1 VLLRKPDGGVQ
12 FDFHGKLSFSWPR
25 RADQYANNAGQA
37 GYDPLFPLGFGLTYG
52 DKGALPALSEDPG
65 IDPDAARTN
74 LWFDKGVPTT
84 GATLRLVGADGGAMD
99 IVHPHAA
106 TSDGSVAMEAINTDI
121 QEGARRFAFKGA
133 GAVELRSNAPVDL
146 VRETNG
152 DVFVVATLRVD
163 ALPAGAKASIGAG
176 CGSGCQGEVAI
187 GDALATLPTG
197 EWTRL
202 GVQLKCLRVAGAD
215 TGKLDM
221 PFVLR
226 GSDGLQLALSKV
238 TASTDFDRKV
248 ECPVR

>member
-1 VLLRKPDGGVQ
+1 
-12 FDFHGKLSFSWPR
+12 
-25 RADQYANNAGQA
+25 
-37 GYDPLFPLGFGLTYG
+37 
-52 DKGALPALSEDPG
+52 
-65 IDPDAARTN
+65 
-74 LWFDKGVPTT
+74 VPTT

-152 DVFVVATLRVD
+152 DVFVVATVRVD
-163 ALPAGAKASIGAG
+163 ALPGGATAAI
-176 CGSGCQGEVAI
+176 GSGCGTGCKGEVPI
-187 GDALATLPTG
+187 GDVLATLPKG

-226 GSDGLQLALSKV
+226 GSDGVQLALSKV